1 MPGEPSLTTIRRI
14 GIIGQPRYADL
25 SAVVRRLHE
34 FSLEHGYELHYGE
47 ELLPLA
53 PNGANAPNGAG
64 GVGGPIPLDLDAAEI
79 DLLLTLGGDGTL
91 LRGGRMVAGRETAI
105 LGINL
110 GYLGFLTGA
119 QENEIETALEHIR
132 AGSYLLDRRY
142 TLEAQVLHADGSEG
156 DCFLALNDIVL
167 HKAGVARVV
176 RLDLSV
182 GDGDDLDEIGSF
194 SGDGVI
200 VATPTGSTAYS
211 LSAGGPIIAPS
222 LDCLVVTPICPHT
235 LALRPLVLPSTE
247 RIRIRALDRKEEMV
261 LTVDGQV
268 GRQLAAGDI
277 VAVKK
282 GTVRIALVR
291 FPGQTFF
298 STLRRKLNWAV

>member
-1 MPGEPSLTTIRRI
+1 MQAEPSLTTIRRI
-14 GIIGQPRYADL
+14 GIIGQRRYADL
-25 SAVVRRLHE
+25 TSVIRRLHD
-34 FSLEHGYELHYGE
+34 FAIEHGYELHYGDDV
-47 ELLPLA
+47 LPLA
-53 PNGANAPNGAG
+53 PKDGTSP
-64 GVGGPIPLDLDAAEI
+64 VPLDLDRQGV
-79 DLLLTLGGDGTL
+79 DLLITLGGDGTL

-119 QENEIETALEHIR
+119 QEDEVESALEHIR

-142 TLEAQVLHADGSEG
+142 TLEAQVIHADGAVGET
-156 DCFLALNDIVL
+156 FVALNDIVL

-182 GDGDDLDEIGSF
+182 GDGDGLDEIGSF

-222 LDCLVVTPICPHT
+222 VDCLVVTPICPHT
-235 LALRPLVLPSTE
+235 LAVRPLVLPATE
-247 RIRIRALDRKEEMV
+247 RIRIRSVDRKEEMV

-268 GRQLAAGDI
+268 GRDLAGGDL
-277 VAVKK
+277 VAVRK
-282 GTVRIALVR
+282 GEVRIALVR

>member
-1 MPGEPSLTTIRRI
+1 MPAEPSLTTLRRI

-25 SAVVRRLHE
+25 TSVMRRLHD
-34 FSLEHGYELHYGE
+34 FAIEHGYELHYGDDV
-47 ELLPLA
+47 LPLA
-53 PNGANAPNGAG
+53 PKD
-64 GVGGPIPLDLDAAEI
+64 GVSPVPLDLDRQGV
-79 DLLLTLGGDGTL
+79 DLLITLGGDGTL
-91 LRGGRMVAGRETAI
+91 LRGARMVAGRETAI

-119 QENEIETALEHIR
+119 QEDEVESALEHIR

-142 TLEAQVLHADGSEG
+142 TLEAQVIHADGVEG
-156 DCFLALNDIVL
+156 ECFVALNDIVL

-182 GDGDDLDEIGSF
+182 GDGDGLDEIGSF
-194 SGDGVI
+194 SADGVI

-222 LDCLVVTPICPHT
+222 VDCLVVTPICPHT
-235 LALRPLVLPSTE
+235 LAVRPLVLPSTE
-247 RIRIRALDRKEEMV
+247 RVRIRALDRKEEMV

-268 GRQLAAGDI
+268 GRDLAGGDL
-277 VAVKK
+277 VAVRK
-282 GTVRIALVR
+282 GGVRIALVR